1 MKQPSNWPLDH
12 DETVALV
19 ERTVGAIDAS
29 TPDERDALL
38 SDLLYAVW
46 GTIWAQNQ

>member
-1 MKQPSNWPLDH
+1 MKQPSWPLNH
-12 DETVALV
+12 EETVALV

-29 TPDERDALL
+29 TREDRDALL
-38 SDLLYAVW
+38 TDLLYAVW